1 MIMRRLFIITIA
13 LCWPATASI
22 ALRGDGLLR
31 EVLLISSIPTGSV
44 AVTTFTFENNSG
56 GTLAAGTPVQMGQAF
71 RYGDI
76 PSGYHPVIRDAV
88 THVALAHQQFDE
100 IDTWRENGGNG
111 SWRHA
116 VWIIDLP
123 SDLANGATYQV
134 EFVPTSG
141 SYSQSPVLAL
151 SALCSGVNT
160 HDLKVH
166 LTDLRNQDDTVRG
179 TGEATFRLCD
189 NIANIGRDAP
199 RTLDQGSVRSTF
211 KVLGRFQYTD
221 SSYDPLLY
229 AECNVSLWVDPST
242 GNSLKDTQ
250 WVCFIHNSWM
260 TVAAG
265 TPGHAG
271 NPGPV
276 WLHQRSAGAFLPAG
290 SARRL
295 DLGAQL
301 ERSRRH
307 CRQRDQSDTDRRL
320 RPRRGCDRY
329 LQLSQHPRLYRR
341 QLLVLRPGGTDQLYR
356 HASGRVGEWRAA
368 MGTPQRQRQQ
378 QLRQHKYRLHP
389 ECNGVAEQL

>member
-1 MIMRRLFIITIA
+1 MGHVQQHMKQLILSLAITLLAFNALANQQVIRTDPNDGTTTSISIPDEYTHVFNPPLPAASACPIA

-211 KVLGRFQYTD
+211 KVVGRFQY
-221 SSYDPLLY
+221 
-229 AECNVSLWVDPST
+229 
-242 GNSLKDTQ
+242 
-250 WVCFIHNSWM
+250 
-260 TVAAG
+260 
-265 TPGHAG
+265 
-271 NPGPV
+271 
-276 WLHQRSAGAFLPAG
+276 
-290 SARRL
+290 
-295 DLGAQL
+295 
-301 ERSRRH
+301 
-307 CRQRDQSDTDRRL
+307 
-320 RPRRGCDRY
+320 
-329 LQLSQHPRLYRR
+329 YR
-341 QLLVLRPGGTDQLYR
+341 LVL
-356 HASGRVGEWRAA
+356 
-368 MGTPQRQRQQ
+368 
-378 QLRQHKYRLHP
+378 
-389 ECNGVAEQL
+389 